1 MELGRGSDGVREEV
15 GFINAPYLNILYW
28 PRPKAKRTCVA
39 EKKLYGCVDRLP
51 RFTCRQG
58 RNWVNLRGGAGIL

>member
-15 GFINAPYLNILYW
+15 GFINASYLNILYW

-39 EKKLYGCVDRLP
+39 FTQEKSYMGVWIVYQDSHADR
-51 RFTCRQG
+51 
-58 RNWVNLRGGAGIL
+58 GATG